1 MFGSLCHPSAAARP
15 LNVTD
20 SSAPSQM
27 ISSSRGKVR
36 SASGS
41 EKLCTEPAAVLGP
54 ASRMSVLQGE
64 TVEDQ
69 VLPPEKEPSEKSCCH
84 YLNMPASLCE
94 PRNQVEM
101 ESRERQ
107 VPSAS
112 SEPVSL
118 RPEDSDFLPSVRL
131 AGILCF
137 VFILVSLF
145 LVYGNPGQVPFNHC
159 RALSSNGVC
168 SLDYKLSPFRLL
180 FPSQPETTWRALQRS
195 VSDLRWADHPEGF
208 GVSLVAVGLGEVR
221 NTLFCLS
228 KWTLSLLATGQGLP
242 HSVRVQILDY
252 KSTQLPWGGYPEAG
266 TYLSIIYE
274 REKFAPYGMTV
285 AIQRSFDGSPFA
297 TETTLAL
304 LMNSTVQAGE
314 NSLHNLTSSIVS
326 DILNS
331 IYRTGRVPNKLWAT
345 ARSLPVLVI
354 RPEPYLEGGFIC

>member
-1 MFGSLCHPSAAARP
+1 
-15 LNVTD
+15 
-20 SSAPSQM
+20 M

-131 AGILCF
+131 AGILCL

>member
-20 SSAPSQM
+20 SSVSSQM
-27 ISSSRGKVR
+27 IISSRGKVR
-36 SASGS
+36 NASGS
-41 EKLCTEPAAVLGP
+41 EKLSVESAAVLGP
-54 ASRMSVLQGE
+54 APRMSVLQGE

-69 VLPPEKEPSEKSCCH
+69 DLPPEKEPSEKSCCH
-84 YLNMPASLCE
+84 CLNMPVSLCE

-112 SEPVSL
+112 PEPVSL

-131 AGILCF
+131 AGILCL

-145 LVYGNPGQVPFNHC
+145 LIYGNTGRVPFNHC
-159 RALSSNGVC
+159 RALRSSGVC

-180 FPSQPETTWRALQRS
+180 FPNQPETTWRALQRS
-195 VSDLRWADHPEGF
+195 VSGLRWADHPEGF
-208 GVSLVAVGLGEVR
+208 GVSLVAVGLGDVR

-242 HSVRVQILDY
+242 PSVRVQILDS
-252 KSTQLPWGGYPEAG
+252 KSTQLPWGGYPETR

-285 AIQRSFDGSPFA
+285 VIQRSFDGSPFA
-297 TETTLAL
+297 TETTFAL
-304 LMNSTVQAGE
+304 LTNSTDQAGE
-314 NSLHNLTSSIVS
+314 NSLHNLTFSLAS
-326 DILNS
+326 DILSS
-331 IYRTGRVPNKLWAT
+331 ISRTGRVPDKLWAT
-345 ARSLPVLVI
+345 ARSLPVLVM